1 MFKLIALNKI
11 SFIINAF
18 FIFYFYSD
26 ENANF
31 FLIPYNDK
39 WVGDLYQEMS
49 FFGLSSSSF
58 SFFYF
63 DKKQESIVYR
73 REELQKGTRDRS
85 KQRQKKEKR
94 NKKKPPKTMH
104 LAKLWHNELKGGG

>member
-1 MFKLIALNKI
+1 
-11 SFIINAF
+11 
-18 FIFYFYSD
+18 
-26 ENANF
+26 
-31 FLIPYNDK
+31 
-39 WVGDLYQEMS
+39 MS

-73 REELQKGTRDRS
+73 REELQKGTRDPS

-94 NKKKPPKTMH
+94 NIKKPPKTMH